1 MHDTP
6 LANYPLAPSSEKTTE
21 DNRSEDSRRKNR
33 SKDRSSRS
41 RSPSRYRE
49 DADAFLVVLDESE
62 KPQNLQSAI
71 KWRIVTVVCMCT
83 VLVQCASSLAAFT
96 QRPLQEEFGVS
107 EIISILPLSLFVQ
120 GLAVGQLFVAPF
132 SELYGRR
139 IIYRF
144 SFVAFLLVTIPV
156 TFAPN
161 IAVHLV
167 FRALSG
173 LCCSCFLSVAGGTM
187 SDLFSDDEVATPMAL
202 YTIAV
207 FMGPVLGPWLGGFIV
222 QHLYW
227 RWVYRILLIW
237 TFTHLVIIFFLVPE
251 TFAPVLARQKARCIR
266 QEAKD
271 PRYWCSME
279 RNSRT
284 LGGAMFSSFTMPFKL
299 VAQERMILLLNVWN
313 SLLFGIEY
321 MAFQAFPIIFRDG
334 HGFDVQST
342 GLSFTGLGVGMVL
355 AAPFQV
361 VFNRRYSRCAAVHA
375 GHPPSEIRLEAA
387 QVGAILIPVSLFII
401 AFTSYSHVHWI
412 IPILASVPFGLGIS
426 FSFISTLTYLVTVYR
441 PMAASVLASNVVMRA
456 TFAAAFPLFA
466 GAMYGRLGSVG
477 ATALLGGL
485 CTVMA
490 PLPFIF
496 ARVGARLRSKSKF
509 ALGDT

>member
-83 VLVQCASSLAAFT
+83 VLVQCASSLVCFKLLPRQAVLIERSPQAAFT

-161 IAVHLV
+161 I
-167 FRALSG
+167 G
-173 LCCSCFLSVAGGTM
+173 
-187 SDLFSDDEVATPMAL
+187 ATL
-202 YTIAV
+202 YSA
-207 FMGPVLGPWLGGFIV
+207 
-222 QHLYW
+222 
-227 RWVYRILLIW
+227 
-237 TFTHLVIIFFLVPE
+237 
-251 TFAPVLARQKARCIR
+251 
-266 QEAKD
+266 
-271 PRYWCSME
+271 
-279 RNSRT
+279 
-284 LGGAMFSSFTMPFKL
+284 SF
-299 VAQERMILLLNVWN
+299 
-313 SLLFGIEY
+313 
-321 MAFQAFPIIFRDG
+321 
-334 HGFDVQST
+334 
-342 GLSFTGLGVGMVL
+342 
-355 AAPFQV
+355 
-361 VFNRRYSRCAAVHA
+361 RYS
-375 GHPPSEIRLEAA
+375 
-387 QVGAILIPVSLFII
+387 
-401 AFTSYSHVHWI
+401 
-412 IPILASVPFGLGIS
+412 AS
-426 FSFISTLTYLVTVYR
+426 
-441 PMAASVLASNVVMRA
+441 
-456 TFAAAFPLFA
+456 
-466 GAMYGRLGSVG
+466 
-477 ATALLGGL
+477 
-485 CTVMA
+485 
-490 PLPFIF
+490 
-496 ARVGARLRSKSKF
+496 
-509 ALGDT
+509 